1 MYKTTPLVYNYPR
14 GVFMNDF
21 NWYMP
26 QDELSVHVGINHRLS
41 LIYKEKMVPTL
52 IRLGKKHT
60 RLFWKECGF
69 WYIPRSGTKPRMGN
83 IIWVPEKNCYCYKS
97 RALIPMRFNDP
108 SIYGIAV
115 EGVPKPEKLRRF

>member
-1 MYKTTPLVYNYPR
+1 MYITTPLVYNYPE
-14 GVFMNDF
+14 VCFMSDF

-41 LIYKEKMVPTL
+41 LIYQQKMIPSL

-69 WYIPRSGTKPRMGN
+69 WYIPRPGTPRRLGN
-83 IIWVPEKNCYCYKS
+83 IEWNEEKQCYCYIS
-97 RALIPMRFNDP
+97 RKYRIPMKFNDP
-108 SIYGIAV
+108 QIYGILV
-115 EGVPKPEKLRRF
+115 EGIPKPD